1 MKCHVCGGHLQN
13 TVTDLPFK
21 TGPRR
26 IVIVKDLPLLQC
38 NSCGEYLLEDK
49 VMEEVEFMLAKA
61 HQQAELEI
69 VRYAA

>member
-1 MKCHVCGGHLQN
+1 MKCHVCGGQLQN
-13 TVTDLPFK
+13 MVTDLPIK

-38 NSCGEYLLEDK
+38 NSCGEYLFEDK
-49 VMEEVEFMLAKA
+49 IMEEVKLMFAKA
-61 HQQAELEI
+61 DQQAELEI